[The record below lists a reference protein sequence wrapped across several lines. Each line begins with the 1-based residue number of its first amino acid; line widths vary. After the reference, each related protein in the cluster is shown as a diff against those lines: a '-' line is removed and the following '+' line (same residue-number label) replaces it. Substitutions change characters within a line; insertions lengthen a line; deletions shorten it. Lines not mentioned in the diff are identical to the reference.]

1 MTFET
6 LNLIKPLTQRLSEL
20 NYLKPTEIQNKAIPV
35 VLSGRDVLAAAQTG
49 TGKTAAFSL
58 PILNHLSKK
67 ISDRGDKSVGALV
80 VAPTRELA
88 AQIGQAIDE
97 YAKHLAIKTVVV
109 FGGVKIRPQ
118 IAKLQKG
125 VDVLVATPGRLLD
138 LLSQKAVNL
147 SQCQYVVLDEA
158 DRMLDM
164 GFIHDIRR
172 ICAAL
177 PPKRQTMLFSA
188 TFSKQIRA
196 LASKFV
202 YKPVEISVT
211 PPNST
216 AKKVEQLVY
225 PVDQKNKAGLLA
237 YLIHSEKWEQA
248 LVFTK
253 TKHGANKLVG
263 QLEKEGIVTAVIH
276 GNKSQSARTKA
287 LNGFKSGDIR
297 ILVATDIA
305 ARGLDIYP

>member
-1 MTFET
+1 
-6 LNLIKPLTQRLSEL
+6 
-20 NYLKPTEIQNKAIPV
+20 
-35 VLSGRDVLAAAQTG
+35 
-49 TGKTAAFSL
+49 
-58 PILNHLSKK
+58 
-67 ISDRGDKSVGALV
+67 
-80 VAPTRELA
+80 
-88 AQIGQAIDE
+88 
-97 YAKHLAIKTVVV
+97 
-109 FGGVKIRPQ
+109 
-118 IAKLQKG
+118 
-125 VDVLVATPGRLLD
+125 
-138 LLSQKAVNL
+138 
-147 SQCQYVVLDEA
+147 
-158 DRMLDM
+158 MLDM

-177 PPKRQTMLFSA
+177 PQKRQTMLFSA
-188 TFSKQIRA
+188 TFSKEIRA

-225 PVDQKNKAGLLA
+225 PVDQKKKAGLLA
-237 YLIHSEKWEQA
+237 YLIHSERWEQA

-263 QLEKEGIVTAVIH
+263 QLEKEGIVTAAIH

-305 ARGLDIYP
+305 ARGLDIDQLPVAVNYDLPQAAEDYVHRIGRTGRAGYSGQAISLVCFEEYSKLLDIEKLIKTILPRESVSDFAISKELPVSHFNRKPVANVVKRQGRQINKSKNTNQKQKATRVSRFIDKFKKAIA